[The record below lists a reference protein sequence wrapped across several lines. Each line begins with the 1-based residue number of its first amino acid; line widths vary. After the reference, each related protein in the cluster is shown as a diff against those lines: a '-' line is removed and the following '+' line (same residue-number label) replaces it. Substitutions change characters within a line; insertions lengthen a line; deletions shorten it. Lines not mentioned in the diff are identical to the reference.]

1 MSPSTTILPEVSAPF
16 AWREDG
22 ELAWLEAKVGSATA
36 VFSTRLGG
44 VSDGAYRSLNLGV
57 LTDDD
62 HDHVL
67 GNRRALAT
75 ALGRDSDSIVMG
87 HQVHGTEVQLRRRAP
102 EPGESLREAD
112 GQVTVDPDLTPLVL
126 VADCLP
132 LVLFAPGAV
141 AAVHCGW
148 RGVAGGIV
156 EQAVAIV
163 RERSPE
169 GMSAVLGPGIGPCCY
184 EVGDEVRTAFR
195 DRGLGD
201 GVIVESRVD
210 LARAIRRELE
220 ELGVA
225 AGRIHACDLC
235 TSCNPELFFSHR
247 RDGSTTGRQAGLAW
261 LSL

>member
-1 MSPSTTILPEVSAPF
+1 MVAPF
-16 AWREDG
+16 AWREDDG
-22 ELAWLEAKVGSATA
+22 MAWLEAKVGSATA

-62 HDHVL
+62 RDRVL
-67 GNRRALAT
+67 ENRRALAN
-75 ALGRDSDSIVMG
+75 ALGRDCDSIVMG
-87 HQVHGTEVQLRRRAP
+87 RQVHGTDVQVRRAAP
-102 EPGESLREAD
+102 RPGAPLREAD
-112 GQVTVDPDLTPLVL
+112 GQVTTAPDLTPLVL
-126 VADCLP
+126 VADCVP

-148 RGVAGGIV
+148 RGIAAGIV
-156 EQAVAIV
+156 ERAVTTV

-184 EVGDEVRTAFR
+184 EVGDDVRSAFR
-195 DRGLGD
+195 ERELGD
-201 GVIVESRVD
+201 GVLVDSRLD
-210 LARAIRRELE
+210 LPRAIRRELE

-247 RDGSTTGRQAGLAW
+247 RDGSVTGRQAGLAW

>member
-1 MSPSTTILPEVSAPF
+1 MSLSTTSLPEVVAPF
-16 AWREDG
+16 AWREDDG
-22 ELAWLEAKVGSATA
+22 MVWLEAKVGSATA

-44 VSDGAYRSLNLGV
+44 VSDGAYSSLNLGV

-62 HDHVL
+62 RERVL
-67 GNRRALAT
+67 DNRRALAA
-75 ALGRDSDSIVMG
+75 ALGRDCDSIVMG
-87 HQVHGTEVQLRRRAP
+87 RQLHGTQIQVRQTAP
-102 EPGESLREAD
+102 LPGAPLREAD
-112 GQVTVDPDLTPLVL
+112 AQVVVGPDLTPLVL
-126 VADCLP
+126 VADCVP

-156 EQAVAIV
+156 ERAVSVV

-169 GMSAVLGPGIGPCCY
+169 GMSAVVGPGIGSCCY
-184 EVGDEVRTAFR
+184 EVGEDVRAAFR
-195 DRGLGD
+195 DRALGD
-201 GVIVESRVD
+201 GVLVESRLH
-210 LARAIRRELE
+210 LARAVRRELE

-225 AGRIHACDLC
+225 AGRIHAFDLC

-247 RDGSTTGRQAGLAW
+247 RDGAMTGRQAGLAW